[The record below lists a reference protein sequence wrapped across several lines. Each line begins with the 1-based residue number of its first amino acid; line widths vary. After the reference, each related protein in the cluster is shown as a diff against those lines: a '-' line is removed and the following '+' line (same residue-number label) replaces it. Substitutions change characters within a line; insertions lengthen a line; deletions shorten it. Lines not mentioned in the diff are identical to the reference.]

1 MPIIIEIIHKQAII
15 STDHCESFYLMKFPS
30 QPFVICI
37 RKVEQVVST
46 LMFTPAAFQRIW
58 WVAIKKCLRK
68 VELVDCGREVAVDDL
83 EVAADF
89 LRYFMKFLNSVFP
102 SADCLS
108 SLCVHLL
115 FGHVPPF
122 ILSLHTQ
129 SEERLPH
136 TDIEPSSAFKVCD
149 SFSPPPA
156 FPVFEFRAWSQF

>member
-46 LMFTPAAFQRIW
+46 LMFTPAAFQRIR

-102 SADCLS
+102 
-108 SLCVHLL
+108 
-115 FGHVPPF
+115 FG
-122 ILSLHTQ
+122 
-129 SEERLPH
+129 
-136 TDIEPSSAFKVCD
+136 
-149 SFSPPPA
+149 
-156 FPVFEFRAWSQF
+156 